1 MRIVA
6 DGDGNLFH
14 FAIRE
19 LSFLTLFM
27 SLKTLMQ
34 GRRIDDNVYLI
45 AITHHLETLM
55 TKKALLVIDL
65 QNDYFPHG
73 KYPLWNTEQTLS
85 QVKTAIARAKALNIE
100 VIHVQ
105 HIADPEKGI
114 APFFNQG
121 TQGVDIHAEILAA
134 APEAA
139 VVIKRFADSFE
150 QTNLDE
156 LLQKQGISELLLC
169 GMMTQNC
176 VTHTAISKAAEKYN
190 VAIMVD
196 CCTTVD
202 EMIHNI
208 ALNAIAL
215 RVPLVT
221 MEQVLSA

>member
-1 MRIVA
+1 
-6 DGDGNLFH
+6 
-14 FAIRE
+14 
-19 LSFLTLFM
+19 
-27 SLKTLMQ
+27 
-34 GRRIDDNVYLI
+34 
-45 AITHHLETLM
+45 M

-73 KYPLWNTEQTLS
+73 KYPLWNTEQTLN
-85 QVKTAIARAKALNIE
+85 QVKTAIARAKAQNIE

-121 TQGVDIHAEILAA
+121 TQGSDIHAEILAA

-139 VVIKRFADSFE
+139 VVTKRFADSFE

-176 VTHTAISKAAEKYN
+176 VTHTAISKAAEKYK
-190 VAIMVD
+190 VAIVAD

-208 ALNAIAL
+208 ALNAVAL

-221 MEQVLSA
+221 MEQVLLSGN

>member
-1 MRIVA
+1 
-6 DGDGNLFH
+6 
-14 FAIRE
+14 
-19 LSFLTLFM
+19 
-27 SLKTLMQ
+27 MQ

-45 AITHHLETLM
+45 VLTHHLETLM

-176 VTHTAISKAAEKYN
+176 VTHTAISKAAEKYK
-190 VAIMVD
+190 VAIVTD

-208 ALNAIAL
+208 ALNAVAL

-221 MEQVLSA
+221 MEQVLLSGN